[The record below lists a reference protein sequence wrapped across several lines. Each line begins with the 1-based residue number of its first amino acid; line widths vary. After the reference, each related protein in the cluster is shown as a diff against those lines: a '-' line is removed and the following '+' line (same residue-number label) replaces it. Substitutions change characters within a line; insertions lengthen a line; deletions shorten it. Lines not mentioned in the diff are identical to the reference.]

1 MARSMQIDFTKVP
14 EGGGL
19 FNKKRQRAGDYKAL
33 IAKVEDAKSK
43 AAGDPMWLF
52 TIKVGSGRYPY
63 YCQFKE
69 NTLWKI
75 RNLIES
81 AGLKVPKKRV
91 NVNPSLLVNKAIGVT
106 LEDAEYEGKLQSE
119 IASVFP
125 LSELENAE
133 EPDDDEEDS
142 EEEEVD
148 EEDVEVATDVEDEE
162 EEEEPPAAAP
172 AKVKKDKKKKRSAAV
187 EDVSDDELEELDI
200 EDM

>member
-1 MARSMQIDFTKVP
+1 MARAMQIDFSKVP
-14 EGGGL
+14 EGGGN
-19 FNKKRQRAGDYKAL
+19 FNKKRQRAGDYKAH

-52 TIKVGSGRYPY
+52 TITVGSGKYPY

-75 RNLIES
+75 RNLIQS

-91 NVNPSLLVNKAIGVT
+91 NVNPTILVGKDIGVT
-106 LEDAEYEGKLQSE
+106 LEDAEYDGKLQSE

-133 EPDDDEEDS
+133 APDEDDED
-142 EEEEVD
+142 EVD
-148 EEDVEVATDVEDEE
+148 VDVEEDEDEVEVAADVEDEE
-162 EEEEPPAAAP
+162 PAAAP
-172 AKVKKDKKKKRSAAV
+172 AKVKKDKKKKQRSAAV

>member
-1 MARSMQIDFTKVP
+1 MARAMQIDFTKVP

-19 FNKKRQRAGDYKAL
+19 FNKRRQRAGDYKAK
-33 IAKVEDAKSK
+33 ITKVEDAKAK
-43 AAGDPMWLF
+43 ASGDPMWLF
-52 TIKVGSGRYPY
+52 TIQVGAGKYPY

-75 RNLIES
+75 RNLIQS

-91 NVNPSLLVNKAIGVT
+91 NVNPAILVGKDIGVT
-106 LEDAEYEGKLQSE
+106 LEDAEYEGKIQSE
-119 IASVFP
+119 VAAVFP

-133 EPDDDEEDS
+133 SPDEDDED
-142 EEEEVD
+142 EVD
-148 EEDVEVATDVEDEE
+148 EDEVEVTTDVEDEE
-162 EEEEPPAAAP
+162 EEDEPTAAP
-172 AKVKKDKKKKRSAAV
+172 AKVKKDKKKKTKARSTSV

>member
-52 TIKVGSGRYPY
+52 TIKVGTGKYPY

-91 NVNPSLLVNKAIGVT
+91 NVNPTLLVNKNIGVT
-106 LEDAEYEGKLQSE
+106 LEDAEYDGKLQSE

-133 EPDDDEEDS
+133 QPDDDEDT

-148 EEDVEVATDVEDEE
+148 EEDVEVASDVEDEE

>member
-1 MARSMQIDFTKVP
+1 MARAMQIDFTKVP
-14 EGGGL
+14 EGGGN
-19 FNKKRQRAGDYKAL
+19 FNKKRQRAGDYQAK
-33 IAKVEDAKSK
+33 ITKVEDAKSK

-52 TIKVGSGRYPY
+52 TIVVGSGKYPY

-75 RNLIES
+75 RNLIQS

-91 NVNPSLLVNKAIGVT
+91 NVNPAILVGKNIGVT

-133 EPDDDEEDS
+133 SPDEGDDDE
-142 EEEEVD
+142 VD
-148 EEDVEVATDVEDEE
+148 EDDVEVATDVEDEE
-162 EEEEPPAAAP
+162 EEEEPAAAAP
-172 AKVKKDKKKKRSAAV
+172 KKDKKKKDRAKTRSSAV

>member
-1 MARSMQIDFTKVP
+1 MARAMQIDFTKVP

-19 FNKKRQRAGDYKAL
+19 FNKRRQRAGDYKAKVT
-33 IAKVEDAKSK
+33 KVEDAKAKTS
-43 AAGDPMWLF
+43 GDPMWLF
-52 TIKVGSGRYPY
+52 TINVGAGKYPY

-75 RNLIES
+75 RNLIQS

-91 NVNPSLLVNKAIGVT
+91 NVNPSILVGKDIGVT
-106 LEDAEYEGKLQSE
+106 LEDAEYNGKLQSE
-119 IASVFP
+119 VAAVFP

-133 EPDDDEEDS
+133 TPDEDDDEGEP
-142 EEEEVD
+142 
-148 EEDVEVATDVEDEE
+148 EEDEVEVVSDVEDEE
-162 EEEEPPAAAP
+162 EEEPAAAP
-172 AKVKKDKKKKRSAAV
+172 AKAKKDKKKKDKARSTSV

>member
-1 MARSMQIDFTKVP
+1 MVRAMQIDFTKVP

-19 FNKKRQRAGDYKAL
+19 FNKKRQRAGDYKAR

-52 TIKVGSGRYPY
+52 TITVGSGRYPY
-63 YCQFKE
+63 YYQFKE

-75 RNLIES
+75 RNLIQS

-91 NVNPSLLVNKAIGVT
+91 NVNPTILVGKDIGVT
-106 LEDAEYEGKLQSE
+106 LEDAEYDGKLQSE

-133 EPDDDEEDS
+133 APDE
-142 EEEEVD
+142 D
-148 EEDVEVATDVEDEE
+148 EEDVETEEEEEEDEVAVAAEVEDEE
-162 EEEEPPAAAP
+162 EEEEAP
-172 AKVKKDKKKKRSAAV
+172 VAKVKKDKKKKRSTAV